1 MNPFFWL
8 LVLLGAVALWFG
20 LRGIFVQLGSQAA
33 ELMEDTADILNSD
46 ETNDENGGDFNA

>member
-8 LVLLGAVALWFG
+8 LVLLGAVVLWFG

-33 ELMEDTADILNSD
+33 ELMEDMADILNSD
-46 ETNDENGGDFNA
+46 ETNDEHGGDCNA